1 MTMKTSDI
9 SFSPEEWLEVLARLD
24 ETKPPET
31 FTDPNEI

>member
-1 MTMKTSDI
+1 MKTPDI
-9 SFSPEEWLEVLARLD
+9 FLSPAEWLEVLARLD